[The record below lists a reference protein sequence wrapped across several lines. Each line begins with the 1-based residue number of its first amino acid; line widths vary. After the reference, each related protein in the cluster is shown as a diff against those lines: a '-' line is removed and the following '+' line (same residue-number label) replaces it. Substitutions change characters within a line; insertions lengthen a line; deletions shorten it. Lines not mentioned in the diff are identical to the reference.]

1 MSEPA
6 LHLKIVV
13 YDAAASI
20 TEEEAE
26 QCVRYLY
33 KMGFIKTD
41 NVTVEVEEG

>member
-13 YDAAASI
+13 YAEAASI
-20 TEEEAE
+20 SQEEAE
-26 QCVRYLY
+26 ACIRYLY

-41 NVTVEVEEG
+41 NVSVEVEEG